1 MHGSRLLLHRLRPLL
16 LHLALISSLS
26 LAAAA
31 FAQPGSTVIP
41 PQGMQLEQEKVI
53 AGYRVERWQSVDQFS
68 EGRVRIFPP
77 EGPMVELVNAVFNL
91 MAMPED
97 PYGEGLFLYRLGDDL
112 TGNGVP
118 DLFIE
123 GYSMGAHCC
132 FEYHLFELGAE
143 GLKLLWHGFTADAG
157 AVLKDLD
164 GDGEAEI
171 ITADMSYAYQF
182 CSFASSPAPLVV
194 LDQVGEQYMVA
205 NVNFPRAYDR
215 EIVWGLQRAL
225 SIDPRFV
232 PDDGHACQVADLVLS
247 LLYSG
252 DEAAALL
259 ALERFYLLPDRDAFH
274 EALWTMAQASP
285 LFQTALKGP

>member
-1 MHGSRLLLHRLRPLL
+1 MRVSRLLLHCLRPLFRP
-16 LHLALISSLS
+16 LALACSLS

-31 FAQPGSTVIP
+31 VAQPGSTIIGP
-41 PQGMQLEQEKVI
+41 EGMRLEQEKVI
-53 AGYRVERWQSVDQFS
+53 ANYRVERWQSIDQFS
-68 EGRVRIFPP
+68 EARVRIFPP

-91 MAMPED
+91 MAIPED

-118 DLFIE
+118 DLLIE

-132 FEYHLFELGAE
+132 FEYHLFELGAD
-143 GLKLLWHGFTADAG
+143 GLTLLWNGFTADAG

-194 LDQVGEQYMVA
+194 LDLVGAGYVVA

-225 SIDPRFV
+225 AIDPRFP
-232 PDDGHACQVADLVLS
+232 PDENHACQVADLVLS

-252 DEAAALL
+252 DESAALL